1 LVAWAL
7 VAELAGGIVS
17 IGADIVFD
25 YVLVIDA
32 RDKENGLTRQETE
45 WIEVI
50 SIRDVTYSFGLVS
63 SVITILQRLYLSR
76 SC

>member
-1 LVAWAL
+1 MVAWAL